1 MAHPIDRGPPPPTP
15 ARPSFDK
22 LRTAKLSYPPPQ
34 GGGAKW
40 RNPDRKYSGRQSGS
54 NRRDGLRAEYQ
65 EQAEPWQIYSG
76 VSGSMLRGYRGIVA
90 ALVGL
95 ALTGAQKPS
104 EQSQAK
110 AASRQAE
117 RAILAPPS
125 PAPSPQATY
134 RPYSERYSDACYDA
148 KDHDA
153 ADLCAQWRAALAAE
167 KAADEAR
174 LATIA
179 AIIGT
184 VLSLATVIGLIVT
197 ILQTNGA
204 LAEARRGNR
213 LNLLFEK
220 RSRRES
226 RRADADQAAALAIAE
241 RNADAAIQ
249 AAKASGESNR
259 IAQSGNRAW
268 VWFDAIAVANFNNGT
283 VQTPEGNLLAMKK
296 SYHFAVSW
304 KNVGINPAIVRS
316 IYLYYRIIEMMD
328 IIPDPVWMPIPG
340 NIVLTKNESVTF
352 MPVFLTDEE
361 AERFRKA
368 EIQVV
373 IYSGVDF
380 FDYDSPQTDVDIRE
394 SRSCSIGTHHKG
406 TAEVDGVKKEH
417 ITFAPTGKFT
427 KIG

>member
-1 MAHPIDRGPPPPTP
+1 M
-15 ARPSFDK
+15 
-22 LRTAKLSYPPPQ
+22 
-34 GGGAKW
+34 
-40 RNPDRKYSGRQSGS
+40 
-54 NRRDGLRAEYQ
+54 
-65 EQAEPWQIYSG
+65 
-76 VSGSMLRGYRGIVA
+76 
-90 ALVGL
+90 
-95 ALTGAQKPS
+95 
-104 EQSQAK
+104 
-110 AASRQAE
+110 
-117 RAILAPPS
+117 
-125 PAPSPQATY
+125 
-134 RPYSERYSDACYDA
+134 
-148 KDHDA
+148 
-153 ADLCAQWRAALAAE
+153 
-167 KAADEAR
+167 
-174 LATIA
+174 
-179 AIIGT
+179 
-184 VLSLATVIGLIVT
+184 
-197 ILQTNGA
+197 
-204 LAEARRGNR
+204 
-213 LNLLFEK
+213 
-220 RSRRES
+220 
-226 RRADADQAAALAIAE
+226 
-241 RNADAAIQ
+241 
-249 AAKASGESNR
+249 
-259 IAQSGNRAW
+259 
-268 VWFDAIAVANFNNGT
+268 WFDAIAVANFNNGT